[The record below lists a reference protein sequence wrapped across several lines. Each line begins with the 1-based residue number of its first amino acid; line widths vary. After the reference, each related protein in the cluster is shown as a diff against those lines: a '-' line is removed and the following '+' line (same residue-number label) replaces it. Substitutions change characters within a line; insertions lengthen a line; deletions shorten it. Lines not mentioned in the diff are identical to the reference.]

1 MFSIYSAELY
11 AIKLAL
17 LHIPETHYHSH
28 ILFSDSMSSLQ
39 AIASK
44 RIEHPII
51 LDIFIHYN
59 NLLSKNHNL
68 IFCWIPSHT
77 GIKGNSHADQE
88 AKLALNSTVK
98 PLPIPASD
106 LKPYI
111 NQYISSEWQKL
122 WNSFPNNKLYQSHPT
137 INSISP
143 LPSSFSRK
151 DQTIIN
157 RLRIGHSR
165 LTHLHLITK
174 ESPPLCSNCSCLLS
188 IEHILCHCQAYQ
200 PIRCKYFS
208 YASLSDIFSKTPKKQ
223 LLKFLTEIDI
233 CINYNYPP
241 QA

>member
-1 MFSIYSAELY
+1 M
-11 AIKLAL
+11 
-17 LHIPETHYHSH
+17 
-28 ILFSDSMSSLQ
+28 
-39 AIASK
+39 
-44 RIEHPII
+44 
-51 LDIFIHYN
+51 
-59 NLLSKNHNL
+59 
-68 IFCWIPSHT
+68 IFCWIPNHT
-77 GIKGNSHADQE
+77 GIKSNSRADQE
-88 AKLALNSTVK
+88 AKLALKSTVK

-122 WNSFPNNKLYQSHPT
+122 WNSFPNNKLYQSHST
-137 INSISP
+137 INSISS

-157 RLRIGHSR
+157 RLRIGQSH

-174 ESPPLCSNCSCLLS
+174 ESPPLCSTCSCLLS